1 MLAIC
6 VHTWN
11 PKVPGMTEKLFLPNR
26 EKFMKDLVAKK
37 VPVRSI
43 YSVFNWEQGK
53 GWCIWG
59 TDTIERLEEIMAEFP
74 YIHTEVISVEFL
86 PQIM

>member
-11 PKVPGMTEKLFLPNR
+11 PKAPGMTEKLFLPTR
-26 EKFMKDLVAKK
+26 EKFMSDLMAKK

-43 YSVFNWEQGK
+43 YSVFNWEEGK
-53 GWCIWG
+53 AWCIWG
-59 TDTIERLEEIMAEFP
+59 TDTIERLEEIMAEFVF
-74 YIHTEVISVEFL
+74 IHTEVVSVELL